1 MENEALKEIL
11 EQHDLEEI
19 LELMG
24 FEVVTINVNDLH
36 KNGDY
41 IGYNETITV
50 EREVR

>member
-11 EQHDLEEI
+11 EQHNIEEI
-19 LELMG
+19 LKLMG
-24 FEVVTINVNDLH
+24 FKVVSINVEDVN
-36 KNGDY
+36 KNGNY

>member
-11 EQHDLEEI
+11 EQHNIEEI
-19 LELMG
+19 LKLMG
-24 FEVVTINVNDLH
+24 FDVVAINVNDVH
-36 KNGDY
+36 KNGNY